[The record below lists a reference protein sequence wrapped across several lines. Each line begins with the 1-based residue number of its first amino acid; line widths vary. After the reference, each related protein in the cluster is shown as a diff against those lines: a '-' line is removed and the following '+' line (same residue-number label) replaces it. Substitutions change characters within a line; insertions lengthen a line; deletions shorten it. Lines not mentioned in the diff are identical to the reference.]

1 MAPVALELLSF
12 PGRAGGRTQ
21 VHGGALCCCA
31 GDINSGHALL
41 AQVKCKTGGRQQ
53 VKREPQAGCDNA
65 RPAGSRQTL
74 LPLGRY

>member
-12 PGRAGGRTQ
+12 TGRGGRTQ
-21 VHGGALCCCA
+21 AHGGALCCA
-31 GDINSGHALL
+31 RDINSGHALL

-53 VKREPQAGCDNA
+53 VKREPQAGGDNA
-65 RPAGSRQTL
+65 RPARSRQTL